1 MLTVND
7 VNEFFLHPS
16 DYPAYNLHPF
26 FLSDRDKL
34 FSDKR
39 SG

>member
-7 VNEFFLHPS
+7 FFLNPA

-26 FLSDRDKL
+26 FLYVRDKL
-34 FSDKR
+34 FSDKL